1 MFNTMLRFQAIK
13 SMLLAALAIVPLAAC
28 TQSSTTPAMQAQA
41 QTPHSS
47 NSDLPEIV
55 ISASRTHEPLGN

>member
-1 MFNTMLRFQAIK
+1 MSIK
-13 SMLLAALAIVPLAAC
+13 SMLFAALAIVPLAAC

-41 QTPHSS
+41 QAPQSS

-55 ISASRTHEPLGN
+55 VSASRTHETLRN